1 MNEHIN
7 TNNEIDGELLSAY
20 LDDELTASE
29 RVMVKQ
35 AIENSS
41 QLRESLQELTV
52 LSEEIQSLSV
62 EFHSDEQQMIGTVIT
77 KIRDRNLSV
86 HGQTPFS
93 DVKIPAVG
101 KDWKR
106 RLKTPVLVALA
117 ASVLAVLTLQFMTNE
132 PTMTLVQTNGVDTAS
147 PVENSF
153 PAADIALESEAV
165 AENDT
170 PMGAM
175 AGGLKS
181 FADAPSLPNSK
192 DSRDNAPRL
201 AVNSAA
207 NVNDNMSDFTNKQQ
221 LMNGQAEEKTDVA
234 NITYHIQVN
243 EKDLPALLALLTT
256 HQNLAQNIRWKKEAP
271 LARNGQP
278 EGGARPAEEPQQR
291 VASSKTMENLV
302 QKSTSNQIVMF
313 RSNGSQLTTL
323 VRMLQKNSAFT
334 LSMNHL
340 QRGALESQR
349 GAKNK
354 DTFEAENQNLSEA
367 AILSDTIFSIQI
379 IATP

>member
-41 QLRESLQELTV
+41 QLRESLQELNV

-153 PAADIALESEAV
+153 PAADITLESEAV
-165 AENDT
+165 AENDP
-170 PMGAM
+170 PMGVM

-181 FADAPSLPNSK
+181 LADAPALPNSK

-201 AVNSAA
+201 AFNSAA
-207 NVNDNMSDFTNKQQ
+207 NDNDTMSDFTNEQQ

-256 HQNLAQNIRWKKEAP
+256 HQNLAQNIRRKKEAA
-271 LARNGQP
+271 LATNGQP
-278 EGGARPAEEPQQR
+278 EGAARPAEEPQQR
-291 VASSKTMENLV
+291 VESSKQMENLV

-334 LSMNHL
+334 LSMNRL
-340 QRGALESQR
+340 QRGALESQL

-354 DTFEAENQNLSEA
+354 DTFKAENKNLSEA

>member
-41 QLRESLQELTV
+41 QLRESLQELNV

-147 PVENSF
+147 SVESSF

-165 AENDT
+165 AENDP

-181 FADAPSLPNSK
+181 FADASSLTDSI
-192 DSRDNAPRL
+192 DSRDNTPRL
-201 AVNSAA
+201 AVNSAD
-207 NVNDNMSDFTNKQQ
+207 NTNDDAMSNFTNNQQ
-221 LMNGQAEEKTDVA
+221 LMYGQAEEKTGVA

-243 EKDLPALLALLTT
+243 EKDLPALLALLTNFPT
-256 HQNLAQNIRWKKEAP
+256 R
-271 LARNGQP
+271 
-278 EGGARPAEEPQQR
+278 
-291 VASSKTMENLV
+291 
-302 QKSTSNQIVMF
+302 
-313 RSNGSQLTTL
+313 
-323 VRMLQKNSAFT
+323 
-334 LSMNHL
+334 LSHL
-340 QRGALESQR
+340 HCHIALDCPI
-349 GAKNK
+349 G
-354 DTFEAENQNLSEA
+354 
-367 AILSDTIFSIQI
+367 I
-379 IATP
+379 IG

>member
-1 MNEHIN
+1 
-7 TNNEIDGELLSAY
+7 
-20 LDDELTASE
+20 
-29 RVMVKQ
+29 
-35 AIENSS
+35 
-41 QLRESLQELTV
+41 
-52 LSEEIQSLSV
+52 
-62 EFHSDEQQMIGTVIT
+62 
-77 KIRDRNLSV
+77 
-86 HGQTPFS
+86 
-93 DVKIPAVG
+93 
-101 KDWKR
+101 
-106 RLKTPVLVALA
+106 
-117 ASVLAVLTLQFMTNE
+117 MTNE

-147 PVENSF
+147 SVESSF

-165 AENDT
+165 AENDP

-181 FADAPSLPNSK
+181 FADASSLPDSI

-207 NVNDNMSDFTNKQQ
+207 NTNDDAMSNLTNNQQ
-221 LMNGQAEEKTDVA
+221 LMYGQAEEKTDVA

-256 HQNLAQNIRWKKEAP
+256 HQNLAQNIRRKKEAP
-271 LARNGQP
+271 LVKNGQP
-278 EGGARPAEEPQQR
+278 EVAARPAEKPQQR
-291 VASSKTMENLV
+291 VASSNPMENLV

-334 LSMNHL
+334 LSMNRL
-340 QRGALESQR
+340 QRGALESQL

-354 DTFEAENQNLSEA
+354 DTLNAENKNLNEA